1 MANTIT
7 IHALSSMP
15 AEHIRPWRT
24 VLAAS
29 LAHDLLGQPLP
40 TLEQV
45 HTPGTTTGLDSRRLF
60 WRAAEPDGT
69 VNGVAALRLF
79 TPQGQETLAEMELH
93 VHLDRRRR
101 DVGSRLLAQAVL
113 AARVENRRSLII
125 SVADIG
131 PGIAF
136 CAVRDFQ
143 RVLTLRH
150 LLIGSSE
157 VDETGAATDR
167 PHPRRRDGHRPAR
180 PQRRGPVARPARVT
194 RRRPDPGLHGER
206 DRNRTGPPTSRRRR
220 HHHAVDLV
228 ERPPTT
234 SRPKARS

>member
-79 TPQGQETLAEMELH
+79 TPR
-93 VHLDRRRR
+93 DRRLWPRW
-101 DVGSRLLAQAVL
+101 SCT
-113 AARVENRRSLII
+113 S
-125 SVADIG
+125 
-131 PGIAF
+131 
-136 CAVRDFQ
+136 
-143 RVLTLRH
+143 TL
-150 LLIGSSE
+150 
-157 VDETGAATDR
+157 TGAAVTSA
-167 PHPRRRDGHRPAR
+167 RDCWHRPSS
-180 PQRRGPVARPARVT
+180 P
-194 RRRPDPGLHGER
+194 PGW
-206 DRNRTGPPTSRRRR
+206 RTG
-220 HHHAVDLV
+220 A
-228 ERPPTT
+228 
-234 SRPKARS
+234 A